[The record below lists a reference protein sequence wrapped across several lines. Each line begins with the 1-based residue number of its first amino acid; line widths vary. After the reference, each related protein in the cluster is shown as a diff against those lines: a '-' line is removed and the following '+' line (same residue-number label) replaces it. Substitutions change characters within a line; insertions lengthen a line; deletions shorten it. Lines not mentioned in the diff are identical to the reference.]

1 MSFFKKLTTLVQ
13 SQINDIISP
22 MSSDDDNTA
31 QARRRILGRQ
41 EVRQGLEGDAI
52 ALRKRINEAVDYEGK
67 LQTQV
72 DKLYQEIARLDAE
85 VDELLRVGNED
96 TARQRLGR
104 LQQAQR
110 EVDALES
117 DLREHRAITQQ
128 LMGQV
133 AQLEAVVEQVKREQA
148 EKAALEAAEKTN
160 ASIPVE
166 IEVDDE
172 DARAAAGGLAAK
184 LDETRQ
190 KLGELI
196 ANRTGKPLSKP
207 DELVD
212 ELPPPPVHPV
222 DRKKVDEDMAKR
234 ISRLAKPNNDES

>member
-22 MSSDDDNTA
+22 MSSDDDTKGDIV
-31 QARRRILGRQ
+31 RRILGRQ
-41 EVRQGLEGDAI
+41 DVQQGLEGDAVT
-52 ALRKRINEAVDYEGK
+52 LRKRVNEAVEFEGK
-67 LQTQV
+67 LQAQV
-72 DKLYQEIARLDAE
+72 DKLYQEIGNLDAE
-85 VDELLRVGNED
+85 ADALLQRGDEEV
-96 TARQRLGR
+96 ARQKLGR

-110 EVDALES
+110 EITSLEN
-117 DLREHRAITQQ
+117 DLYEHRAITQQ

-133 AQLEAVVEQVKREQA
+133 AQLEAVVEQAKREQA
-148 EKAALEAAEKTN
+148 EKAAQPITSKPN

-166 IEVDDE
+166 VESDDE
-172 DARAAAGGLAAK
+172 TESLVGGITAK

-196 ANRTGKPLSKP
+196 ANRTGQPLSKP
-207 DELVD
+207 DELVE

-234 ISRLAKPNNDES
+234 ISRLAKPSSDES

>member
-22 MSSDDDNTA
+22 MSSDDDNKGDVV
-31 QARRRILGRQ
+31 RRILGRH
-41 EVRQGLEGDAI
+41 EVRQGLEGDAVT
-52 ALRKRINEAVDYEGK
+52 LRKRVNEAVEFEGK
-67 LQTQV
+67 LQAQV
-72 DKLYQEIARLDAE
+72 DKLYQEIANLDAE
-85 VDELLRVGNED
+85 ADALLQAGNED
-96 TARQRLGR
+96 TARQKLGR
-104 LQQAQR
+104 LQQTQR
-110 EVDALES
+110 EITSLEN
-117 DLREHRAITQQ
+117 DLYEHRTITQQ

-133 AQLEAVVEQVKREQA
+133 AQLEAVVEQAKREQA
-148 EKAALEAAEKTN
+148 EKAAQQTAAKTN

-166 IEVDDE
+166 VENDDE
-172 DARAAAGGLAAK
+172 TETLVGGIAAK

-196 ANRTGKPLSKP
+196 ANRAGQPLSKP

-212 ELPPPPVHPV
+212 ELPPPSVHPV

-234 ISRLAKPNNDES
+234 ISRLAKPSNDES